1 MDTIEWISRWLQQD
15 TNSWK
20 EISES
25 FKDGILMC
33 EIVQDV
39 FKVRVVPPYRE
50 PKGAFESIRNLRV
63 ALDGMRQCGVIS
75 KWLYS
80 AEAIERG
87 LYPEAL
93 LGVLHDL
100 RKSVLED
107 ERKARPHVS
116 IRPSNLQNERVRRVL
131 RWIRTLGLD
140 MELLGI
146 VDDEYLQRTW
156 CISIG
161 RVTVSRLRHRPIRAT
176 DRYVP

>member
-1 MDTIEWISRWLQQD
+1 
-15 TNSWK
+15 
-20 EISES
+20 
-25 FKDGILMC
+25 
-33 EIVQDV
+33 
-39 FKVRVVPPYRE
+39 
-50 PKGAFESIRNLRV
+50 
-63 ALDGMRQCGVIS
+63 MRQCGVIS

-107 ERKARPHVS
+107 ERKGRPHVS

-131 RWIRTLGLD
+131 RWIRSLGLD

-146 VDDEYLQRTW
+146 VDDENLQRTW
-156 CISIG
+156 CS
-161 RVTVSRLRHRPIRAT
+161 SNA
-176 DRYVP
+176 